1 MIISFWIGE
10 DEILNPQFLMDG
22 VINPN
27 KYLRCKENWNREF
40 LNERNV
46 KKDNF
51 VFVKLRNENKETKM
65 KGKLRWCGLMN
76 NSPVGIVELVGI
88 SYELL
93 ELI

>member
-1 MIISFWIGE
+1 
-10 DEILNPQFLMDG
+10 MDG
-22 VINPN
+22 LINPN
-27 KYLRCKENWNREF
+27 KYLNCKENWNNEF

-51 VFVKLRNENKETKM
+51 VFVKLIKENTNTKI

-76 NSPVGIVELVGI
+76 KLPVGIIELVGI
-88 SYELL
+88 SNKLL